1 MFKIDANNAVEIE
14 KKAGAET
21 DYAENPAYSNCKNCA
36 APLRSSKCEYCGTE
50 YGTVTI
56 NGETIKV
63 YVKYILYSGSCHYC
77 QDVNGKMH
85 RTFQEKRTFTLVE
98 I

>member
-1 MFKIDANNAVEIE
+1 MGLFSKKMLFTLRRKNWGDLRRMTMFKIDANNAVEIE

-36 APLRSSKCEYCGTE
+36 APLRTSKCEYCGTE

-63 YVKYILYSGSCHYC
+63 
-77 QDVNGKMH
+77 
-85 RTFQEKRTFTLVE
+85 
-98 I
+98 